1 MNSLRMTALLAIALL
16 GLGTLPA
23 NAQGYPTKPIRLIVG
38 FAPGG
43 GTDIVARA
51 LAPKMS
57 ESQGLQTEGPKTPA
71 AFNAFLIAEITKY
84 RQLVKTLGIKAQ

>member
-1 MNSLRMTALLAIALL
+1 MNSLRMTTLLAIALL
-16 GLGTLPA
+16 GLDTLPA

-43 GTDIVARA
+43 GTDIVAHA

-57 ESQGLQTEGPKTPA
+57 ASQGLQTERPKTPA
-71 AFNAFLIAEITKY
+71 AFNAFLIAELAKY
-84 RQLVKTLGIKAQ
+84 RQLVKTLGIKA